1 MDEEKEKMKTGKK
14 LVIALIMILL
24 ILTAGAYGYGVHYF
38 TDHFLPGSQVNG
50 FNCSYKTADET
61 EKLLAKEVQAYVLT
75 VDTRNNGKES
85 ITAKEASLVYKPD
98 GGAKKLIRKQDR
110 YKWFLAFNQKK
121 KYTLAADTA
130 YEDQNKLTE
139 AVKNLKCM
147 QKDNMEK
154 PEDACIK
161 DNGETYEIQ
170 PEKEG
175 TTLDTKKV
183 QKVIRAAV
191 SAGDKTV
198 SLEKKNCY
206 KKPSI
211 YKDDEALKKDC
222 DQMNKLTSCVITYDF
237 SDRSEQL
244 DRNTIK
250 DWLVRDANGD
260 YIVNK
265 DQVAAYVNSLGYK
278 YDTFGCTRT
287 FTTYDGRQKTIKGGD
302 YGWAID
308 QTTETE
314 WLYNAILA
322 GTTEVRQPAYAYSG
336 LCRDTNDIG
345 NTYVEIDLTNQ
356 RMVFYKDGQL
366 LVDTPVVT
374 GCVRKGH
381 STPTGCFALDAMR
394 SPAVLKGPGYASPVT
409 YWMPFSGG
417 VGIHDASWRSQYGG
431 QIYITNGSHGC
442 VNTPKDKAAIIYN
455 NISVGVPIV
464 VYE

>member
-1 MDEEKEKMKTGKK
+1 
-14 LVIALIMILL
+14 MIF
-24 ILTAGAYGYGVHYF
+24 H
-38 TDHFLPGSQVNG
+38 
-50 FNCSYKTADET
+50 
-61 EKLLAKEVQAYVLT
+61 
-75 VDTRNNGKES
+75 
-85 ITAKEASLVYKPD
+85 
-98 GGAKKLIRKQDR
+98 
-110 YKWFLAFNQKK
+110 
-121 KYTLAADTA
+121 
-130 YEDQNKLTE
+130 
-139 AVKNLKCM
+139 
-147 QKDNMEK
+147 
-154 PEDACIK
+154 
-161 DNGETYEIQ
+161 
-170 PEKEG
+170 
-175 TTLDTKKV
+175 
-183 QKVIRAAV
+183 
-191 SAGDKTV
+191 
-198 SLEKKNCY
+198 
-206 KKPSI
+206 
-211 YKDDEALKKDC
+211 
-222 DQMNKLTSCVITYDF
+222 
-237 SDRSEQL
+237 RSEQL

-394 SPAVLKGPGYASPVT
+394 SPAVLKDLDMHHRLHTGCRFPEESESMTQA
-409 YWMPFSGG
+409 G
-417 VGIHDASWRSQYGG
+417 VHSMAGRS
-431 QIYITNGSHGC
+431 
-442 VNTPKDKAAIIYN
+442 
-455 NISVGVPIV
+455 ISQMVLMAV
-464 VYE
+464 

>member
-1 MDEEKEKMKTGKK
+1 
-14 LVIALIMILL
+14 
-24 ILTAGAYGYGVHYF
+24 
-38 TDHFLPGSQVNG
+38 
-50 FNCSYKTADET
+50 
-61 EKLLAKEVQAYVLT
+61 
-75 VDTRNNGKES
+75 
-85 ITAKEASLVYKPD
+85 
-98 GGAKKLIRKQDR
+98 
-110 YKWFLAFNQKK
+110 
-121 KYTLAADTA
+121 
-130 YEDQNKLTE
+130 
-139 AVKNLKCM
+139 
-147 QKDNMEK
+147 MEK
-154 PEDACIK
+154 PIDACIK

-191 SAGDKTV
+191 SAGDTTV
-198 SLEKKNCY
+198 NLEKKDCY
-206 KKPSI
+206 KKPSV
-211 YKDDEALKKDC
+211 YKDDKTLKKDC
-222 DQMNKLTSCVITYDF
+222 DQLNKLTSCVITYDF

-250 DWLVRDANGD
+250 DWLT
-260 YIVNK
+260 K
-265 DQVAAYVNSLGYK
+265 DEKGNYTIDKNQVAAYVNNLGYK

-308 QTTETE
+308 QTTETD